1 MFVGLK
7 MLRDFE
13 TVTPQTL
20 VKDAQKILD
29 ESKLWMLLVEDG
41 DDLVGYVRKED
52 ITGALP
58 SMITSLEKH
67 EISFLM
73 SRLTIAEI
81 LRTDIKK
88 ISPETEI
95 EAAAD
100 MMHEMN
106 LAGLAV
112 VDRNDTLIG
121 YINRSVMLDVL
132 VEGMGYR
139 EGGCRVAV
147 EVEDRPGMLY
157 EAAGII
163 ANMKFSIISASTFLS
178 GDRRLLVFRIAGEDC
193 SSVAAALRER
203 RFKLVESADFQK
215 SWQ

>member
-20 VKDAQKILD
+20 VKDAQKILE

-41 DDLVGYVRKED
+41 DELVGYVRKED

-58 SMITSLEKH
+58 SMVTSLEKH

-73 SRLTIAEI
+73 SKLTIAEI

-112 VDRNDTLIG
+112 VNENDSLIG

-139 EGGCRVAV
+139 EGGSRVAV
-147 EVEDRPGMLY
+147 VVEDRPGMLY

-163 ANMKFSIISASTFLS
+163 ANLKYSIISASTFLS
-178 GDRRLLVFRIAGEDC
+178 GDSRLLVFRIAADDTAPVVE
-193 SSVAAALRER
+193 ALAGRG
-203 RFKLVESADFQK
+203 FKLVDSEDFQEN
-215 SWQ
+215 WQ